1 MVDISHRGGQNTEE
15 NYKGIPIHAA
25 KGVHE
30 KVKDILVAALKMG
43 DRVADVGAGHGALSK
58 RLQDAG
64 FKVNAFDFDSSDWPL
79 QEIPCYFCDA
89 NQSMDGIRDKGPYA
103 AICAIE
109 IIEHLENPK
118 GFLRNLIEINRGN
131 HTLFVL
137 STPNPLDTFSSI
149 SLFTRGIFN
158 WFSPQHYT
166 GGGHISILPHW
177 MILEHLKALSI
188 TEVEV
193 VFAAP
198 YTHPS
203 LLKRWIYRAINS
215 LRKLLARTQDTS
227 FFDGQ
232 TAILYFRA

>member
-1 MVDISHRGGQNTEE
+1 MEVKQRGGFTTEE

-30 KVKDILVAALKMG
+30 KIWSILAGAIAGGAK
-43 DRVADVGAGHGALSK
+43 VADVGAGHGALSK

-64 FKVNAFDFDSSDWPL
+64 FQVIAFDFDSSDWPVK
-79 QEIPCYFCDA
+79 EIPCYFCDV
-89 NQSMDGIRDKGPYA
+89 NQSMEGIMEKGPYS

-118 GFLRNLIEINRGN
+118 GFLRNLIELNRDSN
-131 HTLFVL
+131 TLFII

-158 WFSPQHYT
+158 WFSPQHYV

-177 MILEHLKALSI
+177 MILEHLKSFGI

-193 VFAAP
+193 VFCAP
-198 YTHPS
+198 YIHPNVV
-203 LLKRWIYRAINS
+203 KRLMYKAVNL
-215 LRKLLARTQDTS
+215 LRKALTRSKDTT

-232 TAILYFRA
+232 TAILYFKA

>member
-1 MVDISHRGGQNTEE
+1 MEVKHRGSFTTEE

-30 KVKDILVAALKMG
+30 KVKHILANQLTNGEK
-43 DRVADVGAGHGALSK
+43 VADVGAGHGALSL
-58 RLQDAG
+58 RLHDAG
-64 FKVNAFDFDSSDWPL
+64 FEVIAFDFDNSDWPIK
-79 QEIPCYFCDA
+79 EIPCYFCDV
-89 NQSMDGIRDKGPYA
+89 NQSMEGIKEKGPYT

-109 IIEHLENPK
+109 IIEHLESPK
-118 GFLRNLIEINRGN
+118 GFLRNLIEMNRGN
-131 HTLFVL
+131 NTLFVI

-158 WFSPQHYT
+158 WFSPQHYV

-177 MILEHLKALSI
+177 MILEHLRSLKI

-193 VFAAP
+193 VFCAP
-198 YTHPS
+198 YTHPNTM
-203 LLKRWIYRAINS
+203 KRLMYNAVS
-215 LRKLLARTQDTS
+215 VLRKLLARTKDTR

-232 TAILYFRA
+232 TALLYFRA